1 MIEISESGK
10 TLDARGLFCP
20 SPVMQTNVELSKM
33 QIGEILTVLADD
45 PAADDPAV
53 RPTFTHSPSIDPT
66 DAPSIDATN
75 ISNAASSLSTLIATC
90 SSISKSI
97 NTP

>member
-1 MIEISESGK
+1 VIEISESGK

-45 PAADDPAV
+45 PAAEDD
-53 RPTFTHSPSIDPT
+53 
-66 DAPSIDATN
+66 
-75 ISNAASSLSTLIATC
+75 IANWARKLGHEVVKMEKNGNG
-90 SSISKSI
+90 IRFEIKKI
-97 NTP
+97 K

>member
-33 QIGEILTVLADD
+33 KVGEILTVLADD
-45 PAADDPAV
+45 PAAEDD
-53 RPTFTHSPSIDPT
+53 I
-66 DAPSIDATN
+66 
-75 ISNAASSLSTLIATC
+75 ASWARRLGHEVVKMEKNGNEIRFE
-90 SSISKSI
+90 IKKVK
-97 NTP
+97 

>member
-10 TLDARGLFCP
+10 ILDARGLFCP

-45 PAADDPAV
+45 PDAEDD
-53 RPTFTHSPSIDPT
+53 
-66 DAPSIDATN
+66 
-75 ISNAASSLSTLIATC
+75 ISDWARRLGHEIVKMEKNGNEIRFE
-90 SSISKSI
+90 IKKI
-97 NTP
+97 K

>member
-1 MIEISESGK
+1 VIEISESGK

-45 PAADDPAV
+45 PAAEDD
-53 RPTFTHSPSIDPT
+53 
-66 DAPSIDATN
+66 
-75 ISNAASSLSTLIATC
+75 IANWARKLGHEVVKMEKNENE
-90 SSISKSI
+90 IRFEIKKI
-97 NTP
+97 K

>member
-45 PAADDPAV
+45 PAAEDD
-53 RPTFTHSPSIDPT
+53 
-66 DAPSIDATN
+66 
-75 ISNAASSLSTLIATC
+75 IANWARKLGHEVVKMEKTGNE
-90 SSISKSI
+90 IRFEIKKI
-97 NTP
+97 K

>member
-33 QIGEILTVLADD
+33 QVGEILIVLADD
-45 PAADDPAV
+45 PAAEDD
-53 RPTFTHSPSIDPT
+53 
-66 DAPSIDATN
+66 
-75 ISNAASSLSTLIATC
+75 ISSWARKLGHEVVKMEKNGNEIRFE
-90 SSISKSI
+90 IKKVK
-97 NTP
+97 

>member
-33 QIGEILTVLADD
+33 KVGEILTVLADD
-45 PAADDPAV
+45 PAAEDD
-53 RPTFTHSPSIDPT
+53 
-66 DAPSIDATN
+66 
-75 ISNAASSLSTLIATC
+75 IANWARRLGHEV
-90 SSISKSI
+90 IKMEKNGNEI
-97 NTP
+97 RFEIKKIK